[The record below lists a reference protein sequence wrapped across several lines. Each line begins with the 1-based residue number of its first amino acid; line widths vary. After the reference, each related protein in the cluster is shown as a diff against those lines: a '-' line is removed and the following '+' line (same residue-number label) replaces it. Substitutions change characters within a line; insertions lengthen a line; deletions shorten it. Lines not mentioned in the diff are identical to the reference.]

1 MREIL
6 SIFPLPASQDLTRMR
21 ILCLIEVSLEAPL
34 LTFRPI
40 LTASELVLFALSEVA
55 EAKWFANGFQTE
67 R

>member
-6 SIFPLPASQDLTRMR
+6 PIFPLPASQDLTRMR
-21 ILCLIEVSLEAPL
+21 ILCLIEMSLEARL

-40 LTASELVLFALSEVA
+40 LTASELILFELSEVA
-55 EAKWFANGFQTE
+55 EAEWFADGFQTE